1 MKASWRTGVEMHSK
15 RLKRNYVEPI
25 GPKMKVLMDLLRHTK
40 RTGAVI
46 VTHGAKSLNWALFE
60 MCTVQ
65 CIIIFRTDGYILMR
79 TMLCPLL
86 TFCLSRTKMTLLKGT
101 VKIAKQT
108 QQCR

>member
-1 MKASWRTGVEMHSK
+1 MGVEMHSK

-65 CIIIFRTDGYILMR
+65 CTVILPKHNKNDV
-79 TMLCPLL
+79 TKA
-86 TFCLSRTKMTLLKGT
+86 TSRL
-101 VKIAKQT
+101 
-108 QQCR
+108 